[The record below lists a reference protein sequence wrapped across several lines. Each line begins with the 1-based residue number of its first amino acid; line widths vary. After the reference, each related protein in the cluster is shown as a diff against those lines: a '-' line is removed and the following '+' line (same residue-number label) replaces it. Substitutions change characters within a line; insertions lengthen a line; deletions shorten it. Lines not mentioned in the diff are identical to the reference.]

1 MKIQK
6 GLEGKQSPPSG
17 EKNIDNIEPEIETK
31 EDIEE

>member
-6 GLEGKQSPPSG
+6 GLEGKSSD
-17 EKNIDNIEPEIETK
+17 EKNIDNVEPEIVTK